1 MCFTIQTPPLCI
13 TMVLLA
19 RLLVGQLSI
28 VKLDSKVNTSHLD
41 VIYPVVSYDELA
53 QFFTRVRDPLCA
65 KTLIIDGLDM

>member
-41 VIYPVVSYDELA
+41 VIYPVVSYDELT

-65 KTLIIDGLDM
+65 KTLIIVGLDM

>member
-1 MCFTIQTPPLCI
+1 M
-13 TMVLLA
+13 A

-41 VIYPVVSYDELA
+41 VIYPVVSYDELT